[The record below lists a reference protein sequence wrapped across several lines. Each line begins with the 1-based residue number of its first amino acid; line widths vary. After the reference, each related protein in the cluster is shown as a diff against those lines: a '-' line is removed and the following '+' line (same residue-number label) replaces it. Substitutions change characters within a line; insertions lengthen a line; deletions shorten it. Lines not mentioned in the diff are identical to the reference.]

1 MSYESLSDKQ
11 VQILKYI
18 KDELTVRGYPPSIR
32 EICKAVGLSS
42 TSSVHAHLNTLENK
56 GYIRKGTNKRRALEV
71 IDVDDI
77 CCNMPKKEIINVPI
91 IGTVTAGSPI
101 LAVENIDDTLPIS
114 IDFVGNKESYV
125 LKVKGE
131 SMIEAGILSGD
142 YVIVNSQHTA
152 KNGDIVVA
160 LIGDEAT
167 VKTFYKEK
175 DHIRLQPQNSSMD
188 PILIKEPYILGV
200 VKAVV
205 RKYWIIIIMGHIFIN
220 I

>member
-1 MSYESLSDKQ
+1 MSYDSLSDKQ
-11 VQILKYI
+11 VQILQYI
-18 KDELTVRGYPPSIR
+18 KDELTLRGYPPSIR

-42 TSSVHAHLNTLENK
+42 TSSVHAHLNTLEDK
-56 GYIRKGTNKRRALEV
+56 GYIKKGTNKRRALEL

-77 CCNMPKKEIINVPI
+77 CSDMPKKEIINLPI

-131 SMIEAGILSGD
+131 SMIEAGILNGD

-175 DHIRLQPQNSSMD
+175 DHIRLQPENSLMD

-205 RKYWIIIIMGHIFIN
+205 RKY
-220 I
+220 

>member
-1 MSYESLSDKQ
+1 MSYEGLSDKQ

-32 EICKAVGLSS
+32 EICKAVELSS
-42 TSSVHAHLNTLENK
+42 TSSVHAHLNTLEDK
-56 GYIRKGTNKRRALEV
+56 GYIKKGTNKRRALEL

-77 CCNMPKKEIINVPI
+77 CSDMPKKEIINLPI

-125 LKVKGE
+125 LKVKGD
-131 SMIEAGILSGD
+131 SMIEAGILHGD
-142 YVIVNSQHTA
+142 FVIVNSQHNA

-205 RKYWIIIIMGHIFIN
+205 RKY
-220 I
+220 

>member
-1 MSYESLSDKQ
+1 MSYEGLSDKQ
-11 VQILKYI
+11 IQILQYI
-18 KDELTVRGYPPSIR
+18 KDELTLRGYPPSIR

-42 TSSVHAHLNTLENK
+42 TSSVHAHLNTLEEK
-56 GYIRKGTNKRRALEV
+56 GYIKKGTNKRRALEL

-77 CCNMPKKEIINVPI
+77 CSNMPKKEIINLPI

-125 LKVKGE
+125 LKIKGD
-131 SMIEAGILSGD
+131 SMIEAGILHGD
-142 YVIVNSQHTA
+142 YVIVNSQHNA

-205 RKYWIIIIMGHIFIN
+205 RKY
-220 I
+220 

>member
-131 SMIEAGILSGD
+131 SMIEAGILDGD
-142 YVIVNSQHTA
+142 YILIKRQNTA
-152 KNGDIVVA
+152 NNGEIVVA

-175 DHIRLQPQNSSMD
+175 DHIRLQPENSTMD
-188 PILIKEPYILGV
+188 PIIVPTCEILGKV
-200 VKAVV
+200 AGVF
-205 RKYWIIIIMGHIFIN
+205 RKM
-220 I
+220 

>member
-1 MSYESLSDKQ
+1 MSYEGLSDKQ

-18 KDELTVRGYPPSIR
+18 KDELTIRGYPPSIR
-32 EICKAVGLSS
+32 EICKAVDLSS
-42 TSSVHAHLNTLENK
+42 TSSVHAHLNTLEEK
-56 GYIRKGTNKRRALEV
+56 GYIKKGTNKRRALEL
-71 IDVDDI
+71 IDVDDV
-77 CCNMPKKEIINVPI
+77 CSDMPKKEIVNLPI

-125 LKVKGE
+125 LKVKGD
-131 SMIEAGILSGD
+131 SMIEAGILDGD
-142 YVIVNSQHTA
+142 FVIVNSQQTA

-175 DHIRLQPQNSSMD
+175 DHIRLQPQNSAMD

-200 VKAVV
+200 VKAIV
-205 RKYWIIIIMGHIFIN
+205 RKY
-220 I
+220 

>member
-1 MSYESLSDKQ
+1 MSYEGLSDKQ
-11 VQILKYI
+11 IKIIEYI
-18 KDELTVRGYPPSIR
+18 KDELTLRGYHPSIR

-42 TSSVHAHLNTLENK
+42 TSSVHAHLNTLEDK
-56 GYIRKGTNKRRALEV
+56 GYLKKGTNKRRALEL

-77 CCNMPKKEIINVPI
+77 CSDMPKKEIINLPI

-125 LKVKGE
+125 LKVKGD
-131 SMIEAGILSGD
+131 SMIEAGILHGD
-142 YVIVNSQHTA
+142 FVIVNSQHNA

-205 RKYWIIIIMGHIFIN
+205 RKY
-220 I
+220 

>member
-1 MSYESLSDKQ
+1 MNLEGLSDKQ
-11 VQILKYI
+11 IKIVQYI
-18 KDELTVRGYPPSIR
+18 KDELTLRGYPPSIR

-42 TSSVHAHLNTLENK
+42 TSSVHAHLNTLEEK
-56 GYIRKGTNKRRALEV
+56 GYIKKGSNKRRALEL

-77 CCNMPKKEIINVPI
+77 CSNLPKKEIINVPI
-91 IGTVTAGSPI
+91 IGTVTAGQPI
-101 LAVENIDDTLPIS
+101 LAVENVDDTLPIS

-131 SMIEAGILSGD
+131 SMIEAGILNGD
-142 YVIVNSQHTA
+142 YVIVNQQHTA

-160 LIGDEAT
+160 LIDEEAT

-175 DHIRLQPQNSSMD
+175 DHIRLQPQNKLMD

-205 RKYWIIIIMGHIFIN
+205 RKY
-220 I
+220 

>member
-1 MSYESLSDKQ
+1 MSYEGLSDKQ

-18 KDELTVRGYPPSIR
+18 KDELTLRGYPPSIR

-42 TSSVHAHLNTLENK
+42 TSSVHAHLNTLEEK
-56 GYIRKGTNKRRALEV
+56 GYIKKGTNKRRALEL

-77 CCNMPKKEIINVPI
+77 CSDMPKKEIINLPI
-91 IGTVTAGSPI
+91 IGTVTAGYPI

-131 SMIEAGILSGD
+131 SMIEAGILHGD
-142 YVIVNSQHTA
+142 LVIVNSQHNA

-160 LIGDEAT
+160 LIGEEAT

-205 RKYWIIIIMGHIFIN
+205 RRY
-220 I
+220 

>member
-77 CCNMPKKEIINVPI
+77 CCNMPKKEIVNVPI

-205 RKYWIIIIMGHIFIN
+205 RKYWFIIIMGHIFIN

>member
-1 MSYESLSDKQ
+1 MSYEGLSDKQ
-11 VQILKYI
+11 VKILQYI
-18 KDELTVRGYPPSIR
+18 KDELTLRGYPPSIR

-56 GYIRKGTNKRRALEV
+56 GYIKKGTNKRRALEL
-71 IDVDDI
+71 IDIDDI
-77 CCNMPKKEIINVPI
+77 CSDMPKKEIINLPI

-131 SMIEAGILSGD
+131 SMIEAGILDGD

-200 VKAVV
+200 VKAIV
-205 RKYWIIIIMGHIFIN
+205 RKY
-220 I
+220 

>member
-11 VQILKYI
+11 IKILKYI
-18 KDELTVRGYPPSIR
+18 KDELSLRGYPPSIR
-32 EICKAVGLSS
+32 EICKAVNLSS
-42 TSSVHAHLNTLENK
+42 TSSVHAHLNTLEEK
-56 GYIRKGTNKRRALEV
+56 GYIRKGTNKRRALEL

-77 CCNMPKKEIINVPI
+77 CCNMPKKEIVNVPI

-101 LAVENIDDTLPIS
+101 LAIENIDDTLPIS

-125 LKVKGE
+125 LKIKGE
-131 SMIEAGILSGD
+131 SMIEAGILDGD
-142 YVIVNSQHTA
+142 YVIVNSQHSA

-205 RKYWIIIIMGHIFIN
+205 RKY
-220 I
+220 

>member
-1 MSYESLSDKQ
+1 MNFEGLSDKQ
-11 VQILKYI
+11 IKILQYI
-18 KDELTVRGYPPSIR
+18 KDELTLRGYPPSIR

-42 TSSVHAHLNTLENK
+42 TSSVHAHMNTLEEK
-56 GYIRKGTNKRRALEV
+56 GYIRKGSNKRRALEL
-71 IDVDDI
+71 IDADDI
-77 CCNMPKKEIINVPI
+77 CCNMPKKEIVNIPI
-91 IGTVTAGSPI
+91 IGTVTAGQPI
-101 LAVENIDDTLPIS
+101 LAVENVDDTLPIS

-131 SMIEAGILSGD
+131 SMVDAGILDGD
-142 YVIVNSQHTA
+142 YVVVNHQNTA

-175 DHIRLQPQNSSMD
+175 DHIRLQPQNSLMD
-188 PILIKEPYILGV
+188 PILIKDPSILGV

-205 RKYWIIIIMGHIFIN
+205 RRY
-220 I
+220 

>member
-1 MSYESLSDKQ
+1 MSYEGLSDKQ
-11 VQILKYI
+11 VKILQYI
-18 KDELTVRGYPPSIR
+18 KDELTLKGYPPSIR

-42 TSSVHAHLNTLENK
+42 TSSVHAHLNTLEEK
-56 GYIRKGTNKRRALEV
+56 GYIKKGTNKRRALEL

-77 CCNMPKKEIINVPI
+77 CSDMPKKEIINLPI

-131 SMIEAGILSGD
+131 SMIEAGILHGD
-142 YVIVNSQHTA
+142 LVIVNSQHNA

-160 LIGDEAT
+160 LIGEEAT

-205 RKYWIIIIMGHIFIN
+205 RKY
-220 I
+220 

>member
-1 MSYESLSDKQ
+1 MSYEGLSDKQ
-11 VQILKYI
+11 IQILQYI
-18 KDELTVRGYPPSIR
+18 KDELTLRGYPPSIR

-42 TSSVHAHLNTLENK
+42 TSSVHAHLNTLEEK
-56 GYIRKGTNKRRALEV
+56 GYIKKGTNKRRALEL

-77 CCNMPKKEIINVPI
+77 CSNMPKKEIINLPI

-125 LKVKGE
+125 LKIKGD
-131 SMIEAGILSGD
+131 SMIEAGILHGD
-142 YVIVNSQHTA
+142 YVIVNSQHNA

-200 VKAVV
+200 VKALV
-205 RKYWIIIIMGHIFIN
+205 RKY
-220 I
+220 

>member
-1 MSYESLSDKQ
+1 MSYEGLSDKQ
-11 VQILKYI
+11 VTILQYI
-18 KDELTVRGYPPSIR
+18 KDELTLRGYPPSIR
-32 EICKAVGLSS
+32 EICKAVGLNS
-42 TSSVHAHLNTLENK
+42 TSSVHAHLNTLEEK
-56 GYIRKGTNKRRALEV
+56 GYIKKGTNKRRALEL
-71 IDVDDI
+71 IDLDDI
-77 CCNMPKKEIINVPI
+77 CCDMPKKEIINLPI

-125 LKVKGE
+125 LKVKGD
-131 SMIEAGILSGD
+131 SMIEAGILHGD
-142 YVIVNSQHTA
+142 YVIVNSQRNA

-205 RKYWIIIIMGHIFIN
+205 RKY
-220 I
+220 

>member
-1 MSYESLSDKQ
+1 MNFEGLSDKQ
-11 VQILKYI
+11 IKIIEYI
-18 KDELTVRGYPPSIR
+18 KDELTLRGYPPSIR

-42 TSSVHAHLNTLENK
+42 TSSVHAHLSTLEDK
-56 GYIRKGTNKRRALEV
+56 GYIKKGSNKRRALEL
-71 IDVDDI
+71 IDADDI

-91 IGTVTAGSPI
+91 IGTVTAGQPI
-101 LAVENIDDTLPIS
+101 LAIENVDDTLPIS

-131 SMIEAGILSGD
+131 SMVEAGILNGD

-160 LIGDEAT
+160 LIDDEAT

-175 DHIRLQPQNSSMD
+175 DHIRLQPQNSLMD

-205 RKYWIIIIMGHIFIN
+205 RKY
-220 I
+220 

>member
-205 RKYWIIIIMGHIFIN
+205 RKY
-220 I
+220 

>member
-1 MSYESLSDKQ
+1 MNFEGLSDKQ
-11 VQILKYI
+11 IKILQYI
-18 KDELTVRGYPPSIR
+18 KDELTLRGYPPSIR

-42 TSSVHAHLNTLENK
+42 TSSVHAHMNTLEEK
-56 GYIRKGTNKRRALEV
+56 GYIRKGSNKRRALEL
-71 IDVDDI
+71 IDADDI
-77 CCNMPKKEIINVPI
+77 CCNMPKKEIVNVPI
-91 IGTVTAGSPI
+91 IGTVTAGQPI
-101 LAVENIDDTLPIS
+101 LAVENVDDTLPIS

-131 SMIEAGILSGD
+131 SMIDAGILDGD
-142 YVIVNSQHTA
+142 YVVVNHQNTA

-175 DHIRLQPQNSSMD
+175 DHIRLQPQNSLMD
-188 PILIKEPYILGV
+188 PILIKDPSILGV

-205 RKYWIIIIMGHIFIN
+205 RRY
-220 I
+220 

>member
-1 MSYESLSDKQ
+1 MSYEGLSDKQ
-11 VQILKYI
+11 IKILQYI
-18 KDELTVRGYPPSIR
+18 KDELTIRGYPPSIR

-42 TSSVHAHLNTLENK
+42 TSSVHAHLNTLEDK
-56 GYIRKGTNKRRALEV
+56 GYIKKGTNKRRALEL
-71 IDVDDI
+71 IDIDDI
-77 CCNMPKKEIINVPI
+77 CSDMPKKEIINLPI

-131 SMIEAGILSGD
+131 SMIDAGILDGD
-142 YVIVNSQHTA
+142 YVIVNSQHSA

-175 DHIRLQPQNSSMD
+175 DHIRLQPENSLMD
-188 PILIKEPYILGV
+188 PILIKEPYILGI

-205 RKYWIIIIMGHIFIN
+205 RKY
-220 I
+220 

>member
-1 MSYESLSDKQ
+1 MSYEGLSDKQ
-11 VQILKYI
+11 VKILQFI
-18 KDELTVRGYPPSIR
+18 KDELTLKGYPPSIR

-42 TSSVHAHLNTLENK
+42 TSSVHAHLNTLEEK
-56 GYIRKGTNKRRALEV
+56 GYIKKGTNKRRALEL

-77 CCNMPKKEIINVPI
+77 CSDMPKKEIINLPI

-125 LKVKGE
+125 LKIKGD
-131 SMIEAGILSGD
+131 SMIEAGILHGD
-142 YVIVNSQHTA
+142 FVIVNSQHNA

-160 LIGDEAT
+160 LIGEEAT

-205 RKYWIIIIMGHIFIN
+205 RKY
-220 I
+220 

>member
-1 MSYESLSDKQ
+1 MSYEGLSDKQ
-11 VQILKYI
+11 VKILQYI
-18 KDELTVRGYPPSIR
+18 KDELTLRGYPPSIR

-42 TSSVHAHLNTLENK
+42 TSSVHAHLNTLEDK
-56 GYIRKGTNKRRALEV
+56 GYIKKGTNKRRALEL
-71 IDVDDI
+71 IDIDDI
-77 CCNMPKKEIINVPI
+77 CSDMPKKEIINLPI

-131 SMIEAGILSGD
+131 SMIEAGILDGD

-175 DHIRLQPQNSSMD
+175 DHIRLQPENSSMD

-205 RKYWIIIIMGHIFIN
+205 RKY
-220 I
+220 

>member
-1 MSYESLSDKQ
+1 MSYEGLSDKQ

-18 KDELTVRGYPPSIR
+18 KDELTIRGYPPSIR
-32 EICKAVGLSS
+32 EICKAVDLSS
-42 TSSVHAHLNTLENK
+42 TSSVHAHLNTLEEK
-56 GYIRKGTNKRRALEV
+56 GYIKKGTNKRRALEL

-77 CCNMPKKEIINVPI
+77 CSDMPKKEIINLPI

-125 LKVKGE
+125 LKIKGE
-131 SMIEAGILSGD
+131 SMIEAGILDGD
-142 YVIVNSQHTA
+142 YVIVNSQHNA

-200 VKAVV
+200 VKGLV
-205 RKYWIIIIMGHIFIN
+205 RKY
-220 I
+220 